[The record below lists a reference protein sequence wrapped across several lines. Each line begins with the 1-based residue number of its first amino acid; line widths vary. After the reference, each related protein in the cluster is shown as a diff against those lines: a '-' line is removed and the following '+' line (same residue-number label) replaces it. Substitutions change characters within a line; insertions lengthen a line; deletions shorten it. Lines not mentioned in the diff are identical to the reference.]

1 MVDKIY
7 LNKAVKHNNCRM
19 KAAMDKM
26 KMNGHGC
33 IPTKLYEEKT
43 KKKTKKDGG
52 PDLTCGLQFANT

>member
-26 KMNGHGC
+26 KMNERAAFQQNF
-33 IPTKLYEEKT
+33 TKE

>member
-26 KMNGHGC
+26 KMNERAAFQQNF
-33 IPTKLYEEKT
+33 TKE
-43 KKKTKKDGG
+43 KKKQKKMVG
-52 PDLTCGLQFANT
+52 QI

>member
-26 KMNGHGC
+26 KMNEHAAFQQNF
-33 IPTKLYEEKT
+33 TKE
-43 KKKTKKDGG
+43 KKTKKDGG